1 MGFSSRFAHSIR
13 HMDNVSI
20 CSDSRFVLKNVSS
33 APTVLSRN
41 EYELGE
47 WNPSGLFASDSVY
60 STITGSGIMESG
72 FLFYSSVATV
82 GRCVSVDEGT
92 NEELLMLDLR
102 RTDEFVLLKIDAS

>member
-1 MGFSSRFAHSIR
+1 
-13 HMDNVSI
+13 
-20 CSDSRFVLKNVSS
+20 
-33 APTVLSRN
+33 
-41 EYELGE
+41 
-47 WNPSGLFASDSVY
+47 
-60 STITGSGIMESG
+60 MESG